1 MEQDGGVEH
10 PHTQARTPIFVIR
23 KSAHVV
29 KARWKGLTVQ
39 LWVGDIETATD
50 WYERL
55 LGRPP
60 DFVPRPDLKEWELV
74 PDTWLQIST
83 SKNPGQM
90 SRLRLGVEDL
100 EGERGRLIHDLGID
114 ATEIERIGGAAA
126 WCNFQDPWGN
136 RIGLFQDLAKFP

>member
-1 MEQDGGVEH
+1 M
-10 PHTQARTPIFVIR
+10 A
-23 KSAHVV
+23 
-29 KARWKGLTVQ
+29 KAEWKGLTIQ
-39 LWVGDIETATD
+39 LWVGDIDAATA

-55 LGRPP
+55 LRRPP
-60 DFVPRPDLKEWELV
+60 DFVPRPDFKEWELV
-74 PDTWLQIST
+74 PDTWLQISA

-100 EGERGRLIHDLGID
+100 KRERERLIDELGID
-114 ATEIERIGGAAA
+114 ATEIERLEGAAA